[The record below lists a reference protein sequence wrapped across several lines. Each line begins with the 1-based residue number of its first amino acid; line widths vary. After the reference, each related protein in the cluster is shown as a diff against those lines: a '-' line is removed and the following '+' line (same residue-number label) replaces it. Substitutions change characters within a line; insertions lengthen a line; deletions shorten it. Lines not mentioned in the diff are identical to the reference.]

1 VENNMQPTFFASP
14 AEFRRWLEEHHDTA
28 GELIVGFYKAGSGQA
43 SLTWPESVDEALCFG
58 WIDGVRK
65 RIDDA
70 SYQIRFSPRR
80 AGSVWSAVNIAS
92 AQRLIAA
99 GRMTPAGLAAFD
111 ARKENKS
118 GIYSYEQR
126 RAELEEP
133 YNTLLQQ
140 NEAAWNFFQ
149 SQPPSYRKGV
159 SWFILSAK
167 QEATRMKRLEKLIAY
182 SAKGERLPEFRIGEG
197 K

>member
-1 VENNMQPTFFASP
+1 MEATFFAT
-14 AEFRRWLEEHHDTA
+14 ADDFRRWLEENSTTA
-28 GELIVGFYKAGSGQA
+28 GELIVGFYKAGSGRP

-70 SYQIRFSPRR
+70 SYLIRFSPRR
-80 AGSVWSAVNIAS
+80 ADSVWSAVNIAS
-92 AQRLIAA
+92 AGRLIAA
-99 GRMTPAGLAAFD
+99 GRMTPAGMAAFE

-126 RAELEEP
+126 RAGLEEP
-133 YNTLLQQ
+133 YNSLLQQ
-140 NEAAWNFFQ
+140 NEAAWDFLQ

-167 QEATRMKRLEKLIAY
+167 QEATRMKRLEKLIEY
-182 SAKGERLPEFRIGEG
+182 SARGERLPEFRIGEG

>member
-1 VENNMQPTFFASP
+1 MEPTFFAS
-14 AEFRRWLEEHHDTA
+14 AEEFRRWLEENSATA
-28 GELIVGFYKAGSGQA
+28 GELIVGFYKAGSGRP

-70 SYQIRFSPRR
+70 SYLIRFSPRR

-92 AQRLIAA
+92 AERLIAA
-99 GRMTPAGLAAFD
+99 GRMTPAGLKAFE

-167 QEATRMKRLEKLIAY
+167 QEATRIKRLAKLIEY
-182 SAKGERLPEFRIGEG
+182 SSKGERLPEFRIGEE
-197 K
+197 KK

>member
-1 VENNMQPTFFASP
+1 MQPVFFPTA
-14 AEFRRWLEEHHDTA
+14 ADFRAWLEEHHA
-28 GELIVGFYKAGSGQA
+28 AEPELVVGFYKVGSGKA
-43 SLTWPESVDEALCFG
+43 SITWPESVDEALCFG

-70 SYQIRFSPRR
+70 SYRIRFSPRR
-80 AGSVWSAVNIAS
+80 PGSVWSAVNIAS
-92 AQRLIAA
+92 AERLIAA
-99 GRMTPAGLAAFD
+99 GRMTPAGLKAFE

-140 NEAAWNFFQ
+140 NEAAWSYFQ

-167 QEATRMKRLEKLIAY
+167 QEATRLKRLEKLIEY
-182 SAKGERLPEFRIGEG
+182 SARGEKLPEFRIGEG
-197 K
+197 KK

>member
-1 VENNMQPTFFASP
+1 MEATFFAT
-14 AEFRRWLEEHHDTA
+14 ADDFRRWLEENSTTV
-28 GELIVGFYKAGSGQA
+28 GELIVGFYKTGSGIP
-43 SLTWPESVDEALCFG
+43 SITWPESVDEALCFG

-70 SYQIRFSPRR
+70 SYLIRFSPRR

-92 AQRLIAA
+92 AERLIAA
-99 GRMTPAGLAAFD
+99 GRMTPAGLKAFE

-133 YNTLLQQ
+133 YNSLLQE
-140 NEAAWNFFQ
+140 NEAAWSFFQ
-149 SQPPSYRKGV
+149 LQPPSYRKGV

-167 QEATRMKRLEKLIAY
+167 QETTRMKRLAKLIEV
-182 SAKGERLPEFRIGEG
+182 SARGERLPEFRIGEG

>member
-1 VENNMQPTFFASP
+1 MQPVFFPTA
-14 AEFRRWLEEHHDTA
+14 ADFRAWLEEHHA
-28 GELIVGFYKAGSGQA
+28 AEPELVVGFYKVGSGKA
-43 SLTWPESVDEALCFG
+43 SITWPESVDEALCFG

-70 SYQIRFSPRR
+70 SYRIRFSPRR
-80 AGSVWSAVNIAS
+80 PGSVWSAVNIAS
-92 AQRLIAA
+92 AERLIAA
-99 GRMTPAGLAAFD
+99 GRMTPAGLKAFE

-140 NEAAWNFFQ
+140 NEAAWSYFQ

-167 QEATRMKRLEKLIAY
+167 QEATRLKRLKKLVEY
-182 SAKGERLPEFRIGEG
+182 SARGERLPEFRIGEG
-197 K
+197 KN